1 MYIGMV
7 MEGRSQSTFIYM
19 RWSLPPGNC
28 SSIIFHFISVQNL
41 NSSVDTG
48 EVVINATN
56 NATSFNVTGLLP
68 GTTYAVTVSVVA
80 VCNDYNTIATR
91 NFNNTVI
98 RTTLLT
104 GLKLIIIIIHKYL

>member
-7 MEGRSQSTFIYM
+7 MEGRSQSTSIYI
-19 RWSLPPGNC
+19 RWSLPPRNC
-28 SSIIFHFISVQNL
+28 SSILFHFISVQNL
-41 NSSVDTG
+41 NCSVDAG
-48 EVVINATN
+48 EVVVNTTN

-68 GTTYAVTVSVVA
+68 GTTYAVTVTVVA

-98 RTTLLT
+98 RTTHFT
-104 GLKLIIIIIHKYL
+104 GQK

>member
-1 MYIGMV
+1 MHGCILGMV
-7 MEGRSQSTFIYM
+7 MEGRSQSTSIYM
-19 RWSLPPGNC
+19 RWSLPPRDC
-28 SSIIFHFISVQNL
+28 SSILFYFISVQNL
-41 NSSVDTG
+41 NSSVDTV

-68 GTTYAVTVSVVA
+68 GTTYAVTVTVVA

-104 GLKLIIIIIHKYL
+104 GLKL